1 MLHLHDALSVQRALA
16 PGLVGGVLLMH
27 DTLPWSVEAFPR
39 IVDEIMTR
47 NDALVAQ
54 GRQPYEI
61 VGLERFYEPLAGAR
75 TRERPLVP
83 AGGTRGR
90 STTNP
95 PADGG
100 R

>member
-1 MLHLHDALSVQRALA
+1 M
-16 PGLVGGVLLMH
+16 GGVLLMH

-47 NDALVAQ
+47 NEALVAQ

-61 VGLERFYEPLAGAR
+61 VGLEHFYAPLTGPR
-75 TRERPLVP
+75 MRERPLAP
-83 AGGTRGR
+83 GHGTRGR
-90 STTNP
+90 PTTNP